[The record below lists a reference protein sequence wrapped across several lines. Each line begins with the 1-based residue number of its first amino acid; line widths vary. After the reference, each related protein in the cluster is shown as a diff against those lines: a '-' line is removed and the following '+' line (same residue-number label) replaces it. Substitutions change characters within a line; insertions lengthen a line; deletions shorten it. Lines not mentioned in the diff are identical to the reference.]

1 MNILIDITRLISL
14 KSSQISMF
22 HINRSWLVRWM
33 WKEILTLKK
42 TLFVKCKLKQCN
54 HKDEDFLVTAN
65 EQILKPDFKKI
76 KNIVF

>member
-1 MNILIDITRLISL
+1 MNVKRDFNSKENIICEM
-14 KSSQISMF
+14 QI
-22 HINRSWLVRWM
+22 
-33 WKEILTLKK
+33 
-42 TLFVKCKLKQCN
+42 KQCN